1 MLKINQKFIYL
12 FLSVLALQING
23 GSLAAER
30 IYETVAGDVEFSQVL
45 ALDWRE
51 SDEKIFYGSDSLQF
65 GELWLPDSAL
75 PSKGL
80 IVFVHGGCWL
90 NEFDITHAY
99 PLSSALAEAGYTV
112 WSLEYRR
119 VGDENG
125 GWPGT
130 YEDIQ
135 AGLSHIDELS
145 RFGVSIENVVLM
157 GHSAG
162 GHLAL
167 LTGSYKDEAVLAL
180 NAVVGLGAI
189 TNLVSYADGNN
200 SCEIAT
206 PMFIGGSY
214 AEKTNDY
221 AKANPVNYAMH
232 PQTFLLH
239 GELDSIVPIE
249 QSSVKGATVKILP
262 QTNHFD
268 WIHPG
273 SVAFR
278 TVLTLLQELL

>member
-1 MLKINQKFIYL
+1 M
-12 FLSVLALQING
+12 
-23 GSLAAER
+23 
-30 IYETVAGDVEFSQVL
+30 
-45 ALDWRE
+45 
-51 SDEKIFYGSDSLQF
+51 
-65 GELWLPDSAL
+65 
-75 PSKGL
+75 
-80 IVFVHGGCWL
+80 
-90 NEFDITHAY
+90 
-99 PLSSALAEAGYTV
+99 
-112 WSLEYRR
+112 
-119 VGDENG
+119 
-125 GWPGT
+125 PGT
-130 YEDIQ
+130 YEDIK
-135 AGLSHIDELS
+135 AGLSYIDELS
-145 RFGVSIENVVLM
+145 RFGVSTENVVLM

-167 LTGSYKDEAVLAL
+167 LAGSYKDEAIVAL

-214 AEKTNDY
+214 GEKTNDY

-249 QSSVKGATVKILP
+249 QSSVKGATVKILSR
-262 QTNHFD
+262 TNHFD